1 MCHRDVGG
9 RRGAQRLDQQ
19 YPTSPGTQIQSQRRK
34 ALRGALAEKK
44 QRRALPRKRK
54 RENEKQTRDTEQ
66 ALCVGEEEVLV
77 LCGESLQLFSA
88 GRYEASLHRVRR
100 QRD

>member
-1 MCHRDVGG
+1 MPWQRTSRDAPS
-9 RRGAQRLDQQ
+9 RE
-19 YPTSPGTQIQSQRRK
+19 K
-34 ALRGALAEKK
+34 EKK
-44 QRRALPRKRK
+44 RSTPSRRCAWEK
-54 RENEKQTRDTEQ
+54 ENPCAEQ

-100 QRD
+100 QRV